1 MKFKTGIFLI
11 TFLTIIYFVFYEKKN
26 RLTDFI
32 NNNIYKNKRELTI
45 LTWPNIIDQNLVN
58 QFEEKTGINVH
69 ISYFLTNEELIAKIS
84 ANKDLEYDIIIP
96 SDYTLRKLRKDKL
109 IQEID
114 KEKIENIDSFDKKLI
129 NYASKDNNLY
139 GIPFKWGIYGIAI
152 KKELLNFFSNN
163 EDELINAFILGK
175 KGKKNFKLCMSS
187 DALACF
193 NFIKLYYKNN
203 FDVTNVE
210 KKDLK
215 MIIYEI
221 LKKQKEFVKCYSDE
235 RVQYLFENDEI
246 DMALLQSTNYFYGLE
261 NNQNIEFLIP
271 KTGALKTIEYIT
283 IFNNAKNIDESY
295 EFINFIIH
303 NDHKPDSIS
312 TFNKISKN
320 INITENE
327 NSDECKYL
335 EKGKRVLKTIK
346 ENKIKTHFIKEF
358 ISEQDLIGLW
368 IKLKSF

>member
-1 MKFKTGIFLI
+1 MKFKKIIFSILFI
-11 TFLTIIYFVFYEKKN
+11 IIIYFIFYKKKYIKE
-26 RLTDFI
+26 FF
-32 NNNIYKNKRELTI
+32 NNNIYKNKKELTI
-45 LTWPNIIDQNLVN
+45 LTWPNIIDQKLVN
-58 QFEEKTGINVH
+58 EFEKKTGITIH

-109 IQEID
+109 IKEID
-114 KEKIENIDSFDKKLI
+114 KEKIENIDYFDKKLI

-163 EDELINAFILGK
+163 EDEIINSFILGK
-175 KGKKNFKLCMSS
+175 KGKKNFRLCMSS

-203 FDVTNVE
+203 FDLKNVE

-235 RVQYLFENDEI
+235 RVQYLFENNEI

-261 NNQNIEFLIP
+261 NNKNIEFLIP
-271 KTGALKTIEYIT
+271 KNGALKTIEYIS
-283 IFNNAKNIDESY
+283 IFNNAKNIDGCY
-295 EFINFIIH
+295 EFINFIIS
-303 NDHKPDSIS
+303 NDHKPDSINI
-312 TFNKISKN
+312 FNKISKN
-320 INITENE
+320 INPEKEDFNEIT
-327 NSDECKYL
+327 YL
-335 EKGKRVLKTIK
+335 EKGKKVLKKIK
-346 ENKIKTHFIKEF
+346 ENNIKTHFIKEF
-358 ISEQDLIGLW
+358 ISEKDLIGLW